1 MGNILGLCHLKEA
14 DHTFFNYKK
23 THCVV
28 LMAIVNANCECLYCD
43 TGKNGRI
50 SDGGVLNNTK
60 FYEKLTKN
68 ELRIPKPRSIENSNT
83 VLRYVFVGDEAFAM
97 RRELLK
103 PYRRDTITRE
113 RRIFNYRLSRVR
125 CVVENTFG
133 ILASRFC
140 IFHTSIN
147 LKMDNVDTVVLTC
160 CALHIFLRR
169 RSPQIYTPYESM
181 DRENISEGTVELGC
195 DPELVHDLQ
204 RGTRGQ
210 MLSNAIVV
218 RDQFKD
224 YFNNEGA
231 VTWQD
236 TFINFN
242 G

>member
-1 MGNILGLCHLKEA
+1 MPPKGSGSY
-14 DHTFFNYKK
+14 FFNYKK
-23 THCVV
+23 THSVV
-28 LMAIVNANCECLYCD
+28 LMAIANANCEFLYCD
-43 TGKNGRI
+43 TGTNGRI

-103 PYRRDTITRE
+103 LYRRDTLTRE
-113 RRIFNYRLSRVR
+113 RRIFNYRLSRAR
-125 CVVENTFG
+125 RVVENTFG
-133 ILASRFC
+133 ILASRFR

-160 CALHIFLRR
+160 CALHNFLRR

-181 DRENISEGTVELGC
+181 DRENISEGTVELGERC

-210 MLSNAIVV
+210 ILSNAIVV

-224 YFNNEGA
+224 YFNNEA
-231 VTWQD
+231 DVTWQD